1 MPKVD
6 FEWVRAQMQEAKVR
20 VGAGKTVL
28 KLLEVWDTVP
38 ITDKAAKEA
47 VEIFSSLALTQSIA
61 QDSAEETYIEAK
73 PGGLVVGDYVKVRH
87 DAYEGEPGVIHNGR
101 KGKVTAIRY
110 GDIIIRTTDDKPP
123 FVDGAHHSPH
133 KLLKKV

>member
-20 VGAGKTVL
+20 IGTGKTVL
-28 KLLEVWDTVP
+28 KLLETWNDIPVS
-38 ITDKAAKEA
+38 DKAAKDA
-47 VEIFSSLALTQSIA
+47 IEIFSNLALTRTIV
-61 QDSAEETYIEAK
+61 QDQGDEVWIEAR
-73 PGGLVVGDYVKVRH
+73 PGALSVGDIVKVRH

-101 KGKVTAIRY
+101 RGKITGIRY
-110 GDIIIRTTDDKPP
+110 GDIVIRTDDNKVP
-123 FVDGAHHSPH
+123 FIDGAHHSPH

>member
-20 VGAGKTVL
+20 VGTGKTVL
-28 KLLEVWDTVP
+28 KLLEVWNTVP
-38 ITDKAAKEA
+38 IADKAAKDA
-47 VEIFSSLALTQSIA
+47 VEIFSSLALTKSIVE
-61 QDSAEETYIEAK
+61 DSTEETYIEAR
-73 PGGLVVGDYVKVRH
+73 PGALVIGDYVKVRH

-110 GDIIIRTTDDKPP
+110 GDIIIRTTDDKSP
-123 FVDGAHHSPH
+123 FIDGAHHSPH
-133 KLLKKV
+133 KLLKRV

>member
-20 VGAGKTVL
+20 IGTGKAVL
-28 KLLEVWDTVP
+28 KLLETWNDIPVS
-38 ITDKAAKEA
+38 DKAAKDA
-47 VEIFSSLALTQSIA
+47 VEIFSNLALTRTIV
-61 QDSAEETYIEAK
+61 QDKDDDVWIEAR
-73 PGGLVVGDYVKVRH
+73 PGALSVGDIVKVRH

-101 KGKVTAIRY
+101 KGKITGIRY
-110 GDIIIRTTDDKPP
+110 GDIVIRTVDDKVP
-123 FVDGAHHSPH
+123 FIDGAHHSPH